1 MCYYYL
7 FVYLSLFLNLQ
18 MIKKRQKVS
27 FLYKSATSIFTPVAN
42 S

>member
-7 FVYLSLFLNLQ
+7 FVYFSLLLNLKT
-18 MIKKRQKVS
+18 IKGRQKVS
-27 FLYKSATSIFTPVAN
+27 FLYKSATSIFTPVAD